1 MGALLQLTAA
11 EKHVALPGGGD
22 LHVLRGASLTL
33 SAGESVAIL
42 GRSGS
47 GKSTL
52 LGLLGLIDSLSS
64 GSYRVDGRETARL
77 GDAGLARMRARTFG
91 FVYQRFCLMSSL
103 SAAGNVEAPLLYA
116 PRVAGRPGTSRRR
129 AALEALDRVGLAD
142 RARHKPERL
151 SGGEQQRVAIAR
163 ALVHQPRVVLADE
176 PTGSL
181 DVDTGAEVLD
191 LLTSLVKDSG
201 LALVVVTHDPQIAGR
216 LDRVLEMRDGRLLE
230 LDGRLAEKP

>member
-1 MGALLQLTAA
+1 MGALLQLTDAG
-11 EKHVALPGGGD
+11 KHIALPGGGD
-22 LHVLRGASLTL
+22 LHVLKGASLTL

-77 GDAGLARMRARTFG
+77 GDAALARMRARTFG

-116 PRVAGRPGTSRRR
+116 PKAGGSRRR
-129 AALEALDRVGLAD
+129 AALDALDWVGLAD

-163 ALVHQPRVVLADE
+163 ALVHKPRVVLADE

-181 DVDTGAEVLD
+181 DVETGAEVLD

-201 LALVVVTHDPQIAGR
+201 LALVVVTHDPQIASR

-230 LDGRLAEKP
+230 PGGRLEALS